1 MLREIRSSKPLEGN
15 IINYQKQVCAIRM
28 QYLQPIIKFRC
39 DDEADYLSI
48 IKVF

>member
-39 DDEADYLSI
+39 DE
-48 IKVF
+48 